1 MPRLSIIAVL
11 GRITFAASRLQ
22 RQEEAVRRTPK
33 QHLRRPELSQHFLR
47 EHAVPHIL
55 RHISWPPG
63 ALVVDIGAGDGVLT
77 GALASRAFRVIAIE
91 KDARLYRALA
101 ARFAAHANVDC
112 RHADIID
119 ARLPDGAY
127 RVVSNVPYA
136 ITASLVRKLLA
147 AHPPPIDAFLIV
159 QREAAE
165 KFAGAPLETLF
176 SLLHKPWFD
185 ISLVGDVPRSSFV
198 PPPRVQSSLL
208 RIEQRLHPLVR
219 RESATLYRDFIR
231 TSFGRR
237 RAVARSLR
245 WALTDRQIRRLAADT
260 GFSPSAHASELS
272 FNQWLAIFRFVEHAC
287 LGRDPNGSP
296 TVIAPLIVGSW
307 SLRRPGAP
315 A

>member
-1 MPRLSIIAVL
+1 M
-11 GRITFAASRLQ
+11 
-22 RQEEAVRRTPK
+22 
-33 QHLRRPELSQHFLR
+33 
-47 EHAVPHIL
+47 

-101 ARFAAHANVDC
+101 ARFAADANVEC
-112 RHADIID
+112 RQADIID
-119 ARLPDGAY
+119 VRLPATSY

-245 WALTDRQIRRLAADT
+245 WALTDRQVHYALLNYSFLRNIPQKLWYKNDDWSYDA
-260 GFSPSAHASELS
+260 SSASRHASS
-272 FNQWLAIFRFVEHAC
+272 A
-287 LGRDPNGSP
+287 RDHGSSSSSISMQR
-296 TVIAPLIVGSW
+296 TY
-307 SLRRPGAP
+307 R
-315 A
+315 